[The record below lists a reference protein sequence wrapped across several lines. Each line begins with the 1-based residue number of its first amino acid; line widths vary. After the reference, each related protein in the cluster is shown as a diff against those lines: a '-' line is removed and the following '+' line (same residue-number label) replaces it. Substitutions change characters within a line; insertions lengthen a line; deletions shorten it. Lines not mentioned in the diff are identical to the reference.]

1 MEAKKKNKTFLLH
14 LQGFRKH
21 RRSKSAATCGLLL
34 NRRARGRPHTFA
46 RMPVPEYV
54 FGVGVALNL
63 MDGRGPPHAVD
74 AASGEGVGQG
84 AGGLVGL
91 RHVKL
96 LPG

>member
-1 MEAKKKNKTFLLH
+1 M
-14 LQGFRKH
+14 
-21 RRSKSAATCGLLL
+21 
-34 NRRARGRPHTFA
+34 PHTFT

-54 FGVGVALNL
+54 LGVRVALNL

-74 AASGEGVGQG
+74 AAPGEGVGQG

>member
-1 MEAKKKNKTFLLH
+1 
-14 LQGFRKH
+14 
-21 RRSKSAATCGLLL
+21 
-34 NRRARGRPHTFA
+34 
-46 RMPVPEYV
+46 MPVPEYV
-54 FGVGVALNL
+54 FGVRVALNL

-91 RHVKL
+91 CHVKF